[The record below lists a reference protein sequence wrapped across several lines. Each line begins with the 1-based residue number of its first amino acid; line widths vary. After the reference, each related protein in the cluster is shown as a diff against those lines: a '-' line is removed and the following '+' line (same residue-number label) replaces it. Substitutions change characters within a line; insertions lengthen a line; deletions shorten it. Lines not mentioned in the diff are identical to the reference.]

1 MVCFSNHLIEAPLD
15 DGKADTMLSKYVG
28 EPDEEV
34 LPVILRRTETEYS
47 HIETAKPVSAW
58 LKRVLLAGLQKRR
71 HVQRKIDDAVLGFQV
86 VRMEHVGRV
95 QLLGVLGHELPKG
108 GQRVVFAGLYLNG

>member
-28 EPDEEV
+28 ESDEEV
-34 LPVILRRTETEYS
+34 LPVILRKTETEYS
-47 HIETAKPVSAW
+47 HIETAKPVSVW

-71 HVQRKIDDAVLGFQV
+71 HVQRKIDD
-86 VRMEHVGRV
+86 
-95 QLLGVLGHELPKG
+95 VLGHELPKG
-108 GQRVVFAGLYLNG
+108 GQRVVFAGFYLDGRNVMAAGNFTL

>member
-28 EPDEEV
+28 EPNEEV
-34 LPVILRRTETEYS
+34 LPVILRKTETEYS
-47 HIETAKPVSAW
+47 HITGSAHS
-58 LKRVLLAGLQKRR
+58 LQQRR
-71 HVQRKIDDAVLGFQV
+71 HVQRKIDDAVLDFQV
-86 VRMEHVGRV
+86 AGMQHVGRV
-95 QLLGVLGHELPKG
+95 QLLGVLGYELPKG